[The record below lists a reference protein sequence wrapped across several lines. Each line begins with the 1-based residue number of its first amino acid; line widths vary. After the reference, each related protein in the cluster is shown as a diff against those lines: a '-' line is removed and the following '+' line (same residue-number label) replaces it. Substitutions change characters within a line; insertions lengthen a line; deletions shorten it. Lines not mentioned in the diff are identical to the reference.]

1 MKERERPERDTTL
14 RMISSFSGAST
25 SFSSRM
31 AFRAESVSGIPNTAS
46 TTQLDNG
53 RIGLGTQQ
61 QGERPEQDGLPRSG
75 LPRNND

>member
-31 AFRAESVSGIPNTAS
+31 AFRAESVSGIPNT
-46 TTQLDNG
+46 
-53 RIGLGTQQ
+53 TQQ
-61 QGERPEQDGLPRSG
+61 QGKRPEQDGLPRSG